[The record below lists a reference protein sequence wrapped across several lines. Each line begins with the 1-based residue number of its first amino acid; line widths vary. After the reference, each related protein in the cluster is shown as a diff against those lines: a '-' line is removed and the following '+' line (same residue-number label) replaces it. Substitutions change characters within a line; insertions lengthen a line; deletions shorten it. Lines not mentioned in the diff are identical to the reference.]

1 MKSFFKYLLASI
13 LGVLI
18 SGFIMIIILLGI
30 FSAMISFSEKPEVV
44 RDKSILI
51 LPLEEMIV
59 ERSEKNL
66 YADLLFSEFSGSKK
80 LGLDDILKAIER
92 AKNDEKIRGIYL
104 TPSIINAGYATT
116 EEIRR
121 ALLDFKESGKF
132 IYAYAENVSQKA
144 YYLISAADSIMLN
157 PQGAI
162 EFVGIASQSMFF
174 KDALEKLGVEIQ
186 VIRHGKFKAA
196 VEPFTLN
203 GMSEENRL
211 QTKTYISS
219 IWNKLLA
226 DISAQR
232 RISVEEL
239 NRLADDLISLKKA
252 DVMKDA
258 GLVDALKYKDE
269 VLADLKRLTY
279 IEEKD
284 DLRAITVEKYLKSP
298 VKTQG
303 KGLARDKIAVIYAS
317 GEIDMNASGIDSEKL
332 SQSIRKAR
340 RDSTI
345 KAIVLRINSPG
356 GSAYGS
362 EIIWREVKLASDVKP
377 VIASMGDM
385 AASGGYYIAAA
396 ADTIIANHTTITGS
410 IGVFGILPNAQKLLN
425 DKLGITVDG
434 VKTNAYSDM
443 PSIDRR
449 MTDFER
455 ASIQQFVENTYDTFL
470 ERVADGRKMTKVQV
484 DELGQGRVWSGE
496 NGNNM
501 GLTDLYGGV
510 NDAVK
515 MAAEICNLEH
525 YRVVQLPEI
534 EDPLEKF
541 LKEIG
546 AQAQMRIALKE
557 LGPHYKMFQ
566 TFKTITESRGIMA
579 RLPYYLEIN

>member
-18 SGFIMIIILLGI
+18 SGFIIIISLLGI
-30 FSAMISFSEKPEVV
+30 FSAMVSFSEKPEVV
-44 RDKSILI
+44 RDKSILV

-66 YADLLFSEFSGSKK
+66 YADLFSEFSGTKK
-80 LGLDDILKAIER
+80 LGLDDILKVIER

-104 TPSIINAGYATT
+104 TPSIINAGYATI
-116 EEIRR
+116 EEIRQ

-132 IYAYAENVSQKA
+132 IYAYAENASQKA
-144 YYLISAADSIMLN
+144 YYLISVADSIMLN

-186 VIRHGKFKAA
+186 VVRHGKFKAA
-196 VEPFTLN
+196 IEPFTLN
-203 GMSEENRL
+203 GMSEENKL

-219 IWNKLLA
+219 IWNKVLA
-226 DISAQR
+226 DISEKR
-232 RISVEEL
+232 KISVDEL

-252 DVMKDA
+252 DAMKDA

-284 DLRAITVEKYLKSP
+284 DLRAITVGKYLKSP

-303 KGLARDKIAVIYAS
+303 KGLARDKIAIIYAS
-317 GEIDMNASGIDSEKL
+317 GDIDMNTNGINSEEL

-356 GSAYGS
+356 GSAYGA
-362 EIIWREVKLASDVKP
+362 EVIWREVKLASEVKP

-443 PSIDRR
+443 PSFDRR

-470 ERVADGRKMTKVQV
+470 ERVADGRGMTKVQV
-484 DELGQGRVWSGE
+484 DEVGQGRVWTGE
-496 NGNNM
+496 NGNNI
-501 GLTDLYGGV
+501 GLTDLFGGV

-515 MAAEICNLEH
+515 MAAEMCNLEH

-541 LKEIG
+541 LKELG
-546 AQAQMRIALKE
+546 TQAQMQIALKE
-557 LGPHYKMFQ
+557 LGPHYKTFQ

-579 RLPYYLEIN
+579 RLPYSLEIN